1 MIDGGVLQ
9 ESFSNLGLQN
19 VIPGLF
25 TLCDKSSEGLEK
37 WRRDL
42 LSLLDELE
50 GEALD
55 RLTESDSGLQRR
67 VGLCA
72 SILRTVFSVRS
83 EEKAGF
89 SVVQALFDVVHKIER
104 QDLQPAFYAE
114 LISLFKGV
122 CGSEPVPCAIVNED
136 HGENDLY
143 GREAAL
149 LRSSQLDVMARRVE
163 SFMSRY
169 SDGLQPEAVLRRQQR
184 QNHIKKYFGANDAQW
199 DDWRW
204 QIQNIVQDADT
215 LLKLIA
221 LRPAVAT
228 AVVRAREH
236 HLPFGVTPHY
246 LSLMDDDLLDDE
258 NPGGRRDAAIRA
270 QVLPP
275 PEYVEQVVESRLK
288 SGDFSGLDFMLEEDT
303 SPVDLITRRYPAIC
317 IFKPFNTCPQICVYC
332 QRNWEIEDA
341 MAPDALASK
350 NKIEAAVKW
359 IAEHPGIREVLIT
372 GGDPLAM
379 GDDSFEQIVGL
390 VAAVPT
396 VERIRIGTRTLVTMP
411 MRITERLAAFL
422 GSLRLPGQRE
432 VVVVTHI
439 ESPYELTPEVVTAVD
454 RLRRQGIGVYNQ
466 LVYTFFVSRRFE
478 AAFLRRRLRQI
489 GIDSYYTFNT
499 KGKEETVSYRVP
511 IARLLQEQTEESRL
525 SPGIER
531 TDEAVF
537 NVPGQGKGYIRSTRQ
552 RHMIG
557 LAADGSR
564 IYEFFPWEDGIV
576 RVAPA
581 SYVARDVPILDYLER
596 LKEIGEKSEDYQ
608 SIWDYF

>member
-1 MIDGGVLQ
+1 MVGGGVLQ
-9 ESFSNLGLQN
+9 ESFNISGLRD
-19 VIPGLF
+19 VVPGLF
-25 TLCDKSSEGLEK
+25 TLCDNSSESLEK

-42 LSLLDELE
+42 FLLLDELE

-55 RLTESDSGLQRR
+55 RLASDISGQSRR

-72 SILRTVFSVRS
+72 SILRTVFSTHS
-83 EEKAGF
+83 EEKTGF
-89 SVVQALFDVVHKIER
+89 SVVEALFDIVREVNRK
-104 QDLQPAFYAE
+104 DLQPAFYAE
-114 LISLFKGV
+114 LIFLFKGV
-122 CGSEPVPCAIVNED
+122 CGSKIEYAAVIKDD
-136 HGENDLY
+136 HGENYLQ
-143 GREAAL
+143 GRQAAL
-149 LRSSQLDVMARRVE
+149 LRSRQLDVMVRRVE

-169 SDGLQPEAVLRRQQR
+169 SDGLKAEAVARRHLRRER
-184 QNHIKKYFGANDAQW
+184 IKKYFGISDAQW
-199 DDWRW
+199 HDWSW
-204 QIQNIVQDADT
+204 QIQHIVQDSDT
-215 LLKLIA
+215 LLKLVD
-221 LRPAVAT
+221 LKVDEVEAVA
-228 AVVRAREH
+228 RARCH

-246 LSLMDDDLLDDE
+246 LSLMDDEDLE
-258 NPGGRRDAAIRA
+258 ARRDAAVRA

-275 PEYVEQVVESRLK
+275 PEYVEQVVNSRCEQ
-288 SGDFSGLDFMLEEDT
+288 GDFSGLDFMLEEDT
-303 SPVDLITRRYPAIC
+303 SPIDLITRRYPSIC

-341 MAPDALASK
+341 MAADALASPK
-350 NKIEAAVKW
+350 KIEAAVRW
-359 IAEHPGIREVLIT
+359 IAEHPAIREVLIT

-379 GDDSFEQIVGL
+379 NDDSFERILGM
-390 VAAVPT
+390 VAAIPT

-411 MRITERLAAFL
+411 MRITDRLAAFL
-422 GSLRLPGQRE
+422 GGLRRPGQRE
-432 VVVVTHI
+432 IAVVTHI
-439 ESPYELTPEVVTAVD
+439 EHTYELTPEVAVAVD

-489 GIDSYYTFNT
+489 GIDPYYTFNT
-499 KGKEETVSYRVP
+499 KGKEETAGYRVP
-511 IARLLQEQTEESRL
+511 IARLLQEQTEEARL

-581 SYVARDVPILDYLER
+581 PYVARDVPILDYLER
-596 LKEIGEKSEDYQ
+596 LAAIGENVEDYQ
-608 SIWDYF
+608 SIWCYY

>member
-1 MIDGGVLQ
+1 MQ
-9 ESFSNLGLQN
+9 ESFSISGLQD

-25 TLCDKSSEGLEK
+25 VLCDKSSESLEK

-42 LSLLDELE
+42 FAMLDDLE

-55 RLTESDSGLQRR
+55 RLSLRDSGLLRR
-67 VGLCA
+67 AALCA
-72 SILRTVFSVRS
+72 SILRAVFSLRS

-89 SVVQALFDVVHKIER
+89 SVVQALFDVVREIER
-104 QDLQPAFYAE
+104 KDLQPAFYAE

-122 CGSEPVPCAIVNED
+122 CGSDSYPDAIINDD
-136 HGENDLY
+136 HGENDLC

-149 LRSSQLDVMARRVE
+149 LRSVQLDAMVRRVE

-169 SDGLQPEAVLRRQQR
+169 SDGLQPETVRRRRQHQD
-184 QNHIKKYFGANDAQW
+184 HIKKYFGANDDQW
-199 DDWRW
+199 NDWRW
-204 QIQNIVQDADT
+204 QLQHIVQDADT
-215 LLKLIA
+215 LLKLVGLKPDEA
-221 LRPAVAT
+221 EAVA
-228 AVVRAREH
+228 RARRH

-246 LSLMDDDLLDDE
+246 LSLMDDRLLADVKIDD
-258 NPGGRRDAAIRA
+258 RRDAAIRA

-275 PEYVEQVVESRLK
+275 PEYVEQVVGSRIE

-303 SPVDLITRRYPAIC
+303 SPIDLITRRYPAIC

-341 MAPDALASK
+341 MAADALASPD
-350 NKIEAAVKW
+350 KIEAAVQW
-359 IAEHPGIREVLIT
+359 IAEHPAIREVLIT

-379 GDDSFEQIVGL
+379 DDESFEQIVGL

-411 MRITERLAAFL
+411 MRITERLAGFL

-439 ESPYELTPEVVTAVD
+439 EHPYELTPEVVAAVD

-489 GIDSYYTFNT
+489 GIDSYYSFNT
-499 KGKEETVSYRVP
+499 KGKEETAGYRVP
-511 IARLLQEQTEESRL
+511 IARLLQEQTEEARL

-537 NVPGQGKGYIRSTRQ
+537 NVPGQGKSYIRSTRQ
-552 RHMIG
+552 RNMIG

-581 SYVARDVPILDYLER
+581 SYVAWDVPILGYLER
-596 LKEIGEKSEDYQ
+596 LKAIGEKIEDYQ
-608 SIWDYF
+608 SIWYYY